1 MNLAVLLLRSALS
14 QHSCCKSASRM
25 VEQAIPNLVVFCCSR
40 FRSLPTFPVFAA
52 FFFVSICFRNLL
64 SFYWSRECVLDQY
77 DKVSYTFSFVR
88 AIIRPEVSVSAVLVS
103 FFSEHGRRP
112 NRKSAISH
120 DTQGCCIA
128 VLLPV
133 FNTAFSDCTF

>member
-1 MNLAVLLLRSALS
+1 M
-14 QHSCCKSASRM
+14 
-25 VEQAIPNLVVFCCSR
+25 
-40 FRSLPTFPVFAA
+40 
-52 FFFVSICFRNLL
+52 
-64 SFYWSRECVLDQY
+64 LDQY

-133 FNTAFSDCTF
+133 FNTAFSDCTFGREFRCWFATSIVVAASFPDLYLP